1 MSVGASAVNSAYV
14 TPSKEKCYSLLNIG
28 RFLLQC
34 KQELVDNAG
43 ALATRNLD
51 LYMEYLAICFRRD
64 IFKTFIRS
72 FAVKKRPNYADQ
84 PEKIRKPVL
93 VKTLRGFQFND
104 GDHVYKGDILVR
116 QMGLEIYPGENVK
129 LNRDTWDLVALR
141 DGRFVIT
148 TETLSPYPD
157 SPLYPVVREEGRVLR
172 RPFVHVVAPPSVPV
186 FKLKRYLLCLIRK
199 DSTHVLADRL
209 IVISYRHL
217 RGRQREGVENVLI
230 TKTGQAMLEFQQ
242 QESATNMLTYYDLY
256 SPPVIRGT
264 QTITVQYSKH
274 PHLTTTSK
282 RPLLSEI
289 IENVNKAHQALTWSP
304 SSLSSSSRKVLWMQ
318 VTNPS
323 TTPLG
328 YVPFYQALFKFGQI
342 LRIVTF
348 KSGSYPQAFI
358 EFAQAISTD
367 VAKHQLDGCPFVSG
381 GICRTNYSHM
391 EKLDVHQ
398 ENQYCR
404 DFTKNPLFLSSD
416 LSGHHQQQGAGL
428 AGAQSRVSPG
438 SNSNTLSPAHSVS
451 NGLPSVQQLA
461 SLDVQTLSSFANEV
475 TQALAIAAS
484 RFPEPQSQHLQTQAN
499 SIRQLIPLVHI
510 AANANGTAGG
520 GGTFVDQAVNMPT
533 GSPVL
538 LVTQLNAEEI
548 TLDILFTLFG
558 VYGDVQRV
566 KILYNK
572 KDSALIQFSDAY
584 QANLALQYLNGIP
597 LLGRTLR
604 CQPSRHLSVTPAG
617 ELEAELTRDYTGSR
631 LHRFRSV
638 NSRNFSNICAPN
650 TVLHVSGLPEDVCED
665 EIADLFHR
673 LSGVAPTLVKSMDRD
688 KRMALVEYATLADAV
703 NALIKVDTYQI
714 WPTARIR
721 VTFSKSV
728 VN

>member
-1 MSVGASAVNSAYV
+1 MPTDVSE
-14 TPSKEKCYSLLNIG
+14 KEVL
-28 RFLLQC
+28 
-34 KQELVDNAG
+34 
-43 ALATRNLD
+43 T
-51 LYMEYLAICFRRD
+51 LAIPF
-64 IFKTFIRS
+64 
-72 FAVKKRPNYADQ
+72 
-84 PEKIRKPVL
+84 
-93 VKTLRGFQFND
+93 
-104 GDHVYKGDILVR
+104 
-116 QMGLEIYPGENVK
+116 GL
-129 LNRDTWDLVALR
+129 
-141 DGRFVIT
+141 
-148 TETLSPYPD
+148 
-157 SPLYPVVREEGRVLR
+157 
-172 RPFVHVVAPPSVPV
+172 
-186 FKLKRYLLCLIRK
+186 
-199 DSTHVLADRL
+199 
-209 IVISYRHL
+209 
-217 RGRQREGVENVLI
+217 VENVLI

-289 IENVNKAHQALTWSP
+289 IENVNRANRALTWSP

-367 VAKHQLDGCPFVSG
+367 VAKHQLDGCPFVAG

-398 ENQYCR
+398 ESQYCR
-404 DFTKNPLFLSSD
+404 DFTKNPLFLSSE
-416 LSGHHQQQGAGL
+416 LSDHQQQQGADL
-428 AGAQSRVSPG
+428 VGAQSWMSPQCASG
-438 SNSNTLSPAHSVS
+438 SSSNALSSAHSAG

-461 SLDVQTLSSFANEV
+461 SLDVQVLSAFANEV

-484 RFPEPQSQHLQTQAN
+484 RFPEPQSHHLQTQAN

-510 AANANGTAGG
+510 AANANGTTGGKGLVDLNAGG
-520 GGTFVDQAVNMPT
+520 GGTVVDQAVNMPT

-558 VYGDVQRV
+558 SVYGDVQRV

-572 KDSALIQFSDAY
+572 KDSALIQFSDAN

-597 LLGRTLR
+597 LLGRALR

-638 NSRNFSNICAPN
+638 NSRNFYNICAPN
-650 TVLHVSGLPEDVCED
+650 TVLHVSGLPEDVGEA
-665 EIADLFHR
+665 EIADLFHK

-703 NALIKVDTYQI
+703 NALIKVDTYQMR
-714 WPTARIR
+714 PTARVR
-721 VTFSKSV
+721 VTFSKSPV
-728 VN
+728 KRDFSGS